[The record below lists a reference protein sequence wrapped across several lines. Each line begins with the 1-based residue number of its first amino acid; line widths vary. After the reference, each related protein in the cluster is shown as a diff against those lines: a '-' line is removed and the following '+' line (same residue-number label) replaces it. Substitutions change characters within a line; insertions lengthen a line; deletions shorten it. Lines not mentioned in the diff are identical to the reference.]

1 MHASPERLGGCDVM
15 SGLEHMLLVI
25 GSISIVSA
33 FQGDDRELQESDA
46 ALARLTRKHARNQF
60 IMLNCPEYPDPV
72 TGLMTPDPNCNVPW
86 ARIASGDAEVEAF
99 QRDYQVEAGD
109 IIAVYAGTTIDLRA
123 VVFIVDFCG
132 WRNPFRSAEEAT
144 KAMLRVPGAVEG
156 NLQNYYETCSY
167 GKITLQPNNVAVVGP
182 IAIECNATYSNGV
195 WTVPSNSRSSCG
207 VAEQFSW
214 IQQAEA
220 KAKELFPNDA
230 KLQAILRWPTR
241 RVMVL
246 VPKEAPCP
254 WAGLAYMGST
264 GDQKSFVKTD
274 PTKTVPV
281 DVRVAYHELQHNM
294 GLQHAR
300 RGYDEYGDETDP
312 MGTSPATSQG
322 VHCHN
327 APSNWR
333 IGWATP
339 VPNGDLT
346 ANSFTPSANRRTFV
360 IPDSGRSDKNMVIVS
375 PGSKNVLTRIQ
386 RDIITSDVIPYPKYF
401 LSYRVRN
408 TTWGGYDNGLRSTY
422 DRKVLVHQYNGTVS
436 TGFVTEQPNFI
447 TSGGADLM
455 LDGPFV
461 PYDSATG
468 LGGGL
473 RFKVISVGDTSATVE
488 VCRMY
493 SRTEGTPGSAECQAN
508 IDRDC
513 DGLVGNND
521 PDCGAAAR
529 SPPTPPSPRSP
540 PPPRI
545 SSPPPS
551 PPPRRSPPM
560 PRPSPRKR
568 PPPSPRPGSKTTK
581 ATVRAPPPPSDEEAV
596 TPYALENDV
605 VPCRQHP
612 LSVVI
617 PALCAIMLQ
626 LYLSRTNL
634 WTR

>member
-1 MHASPERLGGCDVM
+1 MQGAHSQKKKGRKTVD
-15 SGLEHMLLVI
+15 VI

-156 NLQNYYETCSY
+156 NLQ
-167 GKITLQPNNVAVVGP
+167 
-182 IAIECNATYSNGV
+182 
-195 WTVPSNSRSSCG
+195 
-207 VAEQFSW
+207 
-214 IQQAEA
+214 
-220 KAKELFPNDA
+220 
-230 KLQAILRWPTR
+230 
-241 RVMVL
+241 
-246 VPKEAPCP
+246 
-254 WAGLAYMGST
+254 
-264 GDQKSFVKTD
+264 TD

-508 IDRDC
+508 IDRD
-513 DGLVGNND
+513 
-521 PDCGAAAR
+521 
-529 SPPTPPSPRSP
+529 
-540 PPPRI
+540 
-545 SSPPPS
+545 
-551 PPPRRSPPM
+551 
-560 PRPSPRKR
+560 
-568 PPPSPRPGSKTTK
+568 
-581 ATVRAPPPPSDEEAV
+581 
-596 TPYALENDV
+596 
-605 VPCRQHP
+605 
-612 LSVVI
+612 
-617 PALCAIMLQ
+617 
-626 LYLSRTNL
+626 
-634 WTR
+634 W